1 MNPAQ
6 RIRNAFRRLMTS
18 NDDKDARIAAL
29 EKELAPFRA
38 IADELDPPATPNPD
52 PPDVAYPD
60 ERTPESGNGAESAVA
75 E

>member
-6 RIRNAFRRLMTS
+6 RIRNAFRRLMTI

-38 IADELDPPATPNPD
+38 LADELDPPAPPLADAD
-52 PPDVAYPD
+52 PEP
-60 ERTPESGNGAESAVA
+60 TPESGNGDDVEVA
-75 E
+75 A